1 MHLHAIV
8 SGDVQGVGFRAHTS
22 RIARSLGITGWVRNR
37 EDGSVEVVAEGAKT
51 VLQELLAWLQHGPST
66 AEVEK
71 VDSKMADYEEGF
83 HDFTVAF

>member
-37 EDGSVEVVAEGAKT
+37 EDGSVEVVAEGAENCSSGIT
-51 VLQELLAWLQHGPST
+51 CLVTAWTFNRRSGKS
-66 AEVEK
+66 
-71 VDSKMADYEEGF
+71 
-83 HDFTVAF
+83 

>member
-22 RIARSLGITGWVRNR
+22 HIARSLGITGWVRNR

-51 VLQELLAWLQHGPST
+51 VLQELLCLVTAWTFNRRSGKS
-66 AEVEK
+66 
-71 VDSKMADYEEGF
+71 
-83 HDFTVAF
+83 